1 MQLDAPLVCTVP
13 WSVVCGL
20 WCDCGLSVGPGM
32 VGTLR
37 VDDGS
42 DKPFH
47 VEAPGGAK
55 WWYSADVSSSVNE
68 GMVWDLVPAVRLW
81 GVVWLCPCVSGTS
94 ASLGMA
100 HTLLPQ
106 NHARCTTLQG
116 YA

>member
-55 WWYSADVSSSVNE
+55 WWYSADVRTKCLRVWNFAGSSLGGKVL
-68 GMVWDLVPAVRLW
+68 VFFIVVLVLATDLV
-81 GVVWLCPCVSGTS
+81 
-94 ASLGMA
+94 
-100 HTLLPQ
+100 
-106 NHARCTTLQG
+106 
-116 YA
+116 YYD